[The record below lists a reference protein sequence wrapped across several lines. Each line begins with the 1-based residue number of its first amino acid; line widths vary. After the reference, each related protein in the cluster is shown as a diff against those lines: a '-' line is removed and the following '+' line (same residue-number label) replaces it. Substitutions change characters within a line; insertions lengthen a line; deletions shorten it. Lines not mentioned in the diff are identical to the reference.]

1 MVKCGIY
8 ALILL
13 LNIMFRGLNKI
24 SFDTKGRISIPTKYR
39 EELLKIS
46 KRKLICTIDLDY
58 CLLLYPLPSWLKIE
72 QQIMKLPTLNTTSR
86 KLQRL
91 LVGHATDI
99 EMDKSGRLLIP
110 YELRE
115 FSMIKKE
122 AMLIG
127 QGNRFELWD
136 YLRWT
141 KLREKWLKSD
151 KYSLP
156 KEFEGLTF

>member
-39 EELLKIS
+39 EQLLKIS
-46 KRKLICTIDLDY
+46 KKKLICTIDLDY

-115 FSMIKKE
+115 FSMIKKD

-156 KEFEGLTF
+156 KEFAGLTF

>member
-1 MVKCGIY
+1 VEKCGIY

-46 KRKLICTIDLDY
+46 KKKLICTIDLDY

>member
-46 KRKLICTIDLDY
+46 KKKLICTIDLDY

-72 QQIMKLPTLNTTSR
+72 QQVMKLPTLNTTSR

-127 QGNRFELWD
+127 QGNRFERWD

>member
-1 MVKCGIY
+1 
-8 ALILL
+8 
-13 LNIMFRGLNKI
+13 
-24 SFDTKGRISIPTKYR
+24 
-39 EELLKIS
+39 
-46 KRKLICTIDLDY
+46 
-58 CLLLYPLPSWLKIE
+58 
-72 QQIMKLPTLNTTSR
+72 MKLPTLNATSR

-99 EMDKSGRLLIP
+99 DMDKSGRVLIP
-110 YELRE
+110 SELRE

-136 YLRWT
+136 YLLWT
-141 KLREKWLKSD
+141 KLRERWLKSE

>member
-1 MVKCGIY
+1 M
-8 ALILL
+8 
-13 LNIMFRGLNKI
+13 
-24 SFDTKGRISIPTKYR
+24 
-39 EELLKIS
+39 
-46 KRKLICTIDLDY
+46 
-58 CLLLYPLPSWLKIE
+58 
-72 QQIMKLPTLNTTSR
+72 
-86 KLQRL
+86 

-99 EMDKSGRLLIP
+99 DMDKSGRVLIP
-110 YELRE
+110 SELRE

-136 YLRWT
+136 YSRWT

>member
-1 MVKCGIY
+1 MEKCGIY

-46 KRKLICTIDLDY
+46 KKKLICTIDLDY

-122 AMLIG
+122 AMLVG

>member
-39 EELLKIS
+39 EQLLKIS
-46 KRKLICTIDLDY
+46 KKKLICTIDLDY

-72 QQIMKLPTLNTTSR
+72 QQVMKLPTLNTTSR

>member
-1 MVKCGIY
+1 MEKCGIY

-46 KRKLICTIDLDY
+46 KKKLICTIDLDY

-156 KEFEGLTF
+156 KEFE

>member
-1 MVKCGIY
+1 
-8 ALILL
+8 
-13 LNIMFRGLNKI
+13 MFRGLNKI

-46 KRKLICTIDLDY
+46 KRKLICTIDLDF
-58 CLLLYPLPSWLKIE
+58 CLLLYPHYSWLKIE

>member
-1 MVKCGIY
+1 MEKCGIY

-39 EELLKIS
+39 KELLKIS
-46 KRKLICTIDLDY
+46 KKKLICTIDLDY

-72 QQIMKLPTLNTTSR
+72 QQIMKLPALNTTSR

>member
-1 MVKCGIY
+1 
-8 ALILL
+8 
-13 LNIMFRGLNKI
+13 
-24 SFDTKGRISIPTKYR
+24 
-39 EELLKIS
+39 
-46 KRKLICTIDLDY
+46 
-58 CLLLYPLPSWLKIE
+58 
-72 QQIMKLPTLNTTSR
+72 MKLPTLNETSR

-136 YLRWT
+136 YSRWT

-151 KYSLP
+151 KYTLP

>member
-1 MVKCGIY
+1 MEKCGIY

-39 EELLKIS
+39 EELLRIS
-46 KRKLICTIDLDY
+46 KKKLICTIDLDY
-58 CLLLYPLPSWLKIE
+58 CLLLYPLHSWLKIE
-72 QQIMKLPTLNTTSR
+72 DQIMKLPTLNATSR

-110 YELRE
+110 NELRD

-151 KYSLP
+151 KYTLP

>member
-1 MVKCGIY
+1 MEKCGIY

-46 KRKLICTIDLDY
+46 KKKLVCTIDIDY

-72 QQIMKLPTLNTTSR
+72 EQIMKLPTLNTTSR

-156 KEFEGLTF
+156 KEFEELTF

>member
-46 KRKLICTIDLDY
+46 KKKLICTIDLDY

-99 EMDKSGRLLIP
+99 DMDKSGRLLIP

>member
-1 MVKCGIY
+1 MEKCGIY

-39 EELLKIS
+39 EQLLKIS
-46 KRKLICTIDLDY
+46 KKKLICTIDLDY
-58 CLLLYPLPSWLKIE
+58 CLLLYPLHSWLKIE

>member
-1 MVKCGIY
+1 MEKCGIY

-39 EELLKIS
+39 EQLLKIS
-46 KRKLICTIDLDY
+46 KKKLICTIDLDY

-156 KEFEGLTF
+156 KEFEGLSF

>member
-39 EELLKIS
+39 EELLRIS
-46 KRKLICTIDLDY
+46 KKKLICTIDLDY

-156 KEFEGLTF
+156 KEFEGLSF

>member
-1 MVKCGIY
+1 MEKCGIY

-39 EELLKIS
+39 QELLKIS
-46 KRKLICTIDLDY
+46 KKKLICTIDLDY

-99 EMDKSGRLLIP
+99 DMDKSGRLLIP

>member
-1 MVKCGIY
+1 MEKCGIY

-46 KRKLICTIDLDY
+46 KRKLICTIDLDF
-58 CLLLYPLPSWLKIE
+58 CLLLYPHYSWLKIE

-122 AMLIG
+122 VMLIG

>member
-1 MVKCGIY
+1 
-8 ALILL
+8 
-13 LNIMFRGLNKI
+13 
-24 SFDTKGRISIPTKYR
+24 
-39 EELLKIS
+39 
-46 KRKLICTIDLDY
+46 
-58 CLLLYPLPSWLKIE
+58 
-72 QQIMKLPTLNTTSR
+72 MKLPTLNTTSR

>member
-39 EELLKIS
+39 QELLKIS
-46 KRKLICTIDLDY
+46 KKKLICTIDLDY

>member
-1 MVKCGIY
+1 MEKCGIY

-24 SFDTKGRISIPTKYR
+24 SFDTKGGISIPTKYR

-46 KRKLICTIDLDY
+46 KKKLICTIDLDY

-72 QQIMKLPTLNTTSR
+72 QQVMKLPTLNTTSR

>member
-1 MVKCGIY
+1 MI
-8 ALILL
+8 IL

-24 SFDTKGRISIPTKYR
+24 SFDTKGRVSIPTKYR
-39 EELLKIS
+39 VELLKIS
-46 KRKLICTIDLDY
+46 KKKLICTIDLDY
-58 CLLLYPLPSWLKIE
+58 CLLLYPLHSWLKIE

>member
-1 MVKCGIY
+1 MEKCGIY

-46 KRKLICTIDLDY
+46 KKKLICTIDLDY

>member
-1 MVKCGIY
+1 MEKCGIY

-46 KRKLICTIDLDY
+46 NKKLICTIDLDN
-58 CLLLYPLPSWLKIE
+58 CLLLYPLSNWLKIE
-72 QQIMKLPTLNTTSR
+72 QQIMKLPTLNSTSR
-86 KLQRL
+86 QLQRL

-99 EMDKSGRLLIP
+99 DMDKSGRVLIP
-110 YELRE
+110 SELRD

-136 YLRWT
+136 YLLWT

>member
-1 MVKCGIY
+1 MEKCGIY

-46 KRKLICTIDLDY
+46 KKKLICTIDLDY

-156 KEFEGLTF
+156 KEFEKFTF

>member
-1 MVKCGIY
+1 MEKCGIY

-39 EELLKIS
+39 EQLLKIS
-46 KRKLICTIDLDY
+46 KKKLICTIDLDY

>member
-8 ALILL
+8 ALLLL

-39 EELLKIS
+39 EQLLKIS
-46 KRKLICTIDLDY
+46 KKKLICTIDLDY

-156 KEFEGLTF
+156 KEFEGLSF

>member
-1 MVKCGIY
+1 MEKCGIY

-46 KRKLICTIDLDY
+46 KKKLICTIDLDY

-156 KEFEGLTF
+156 KDFEGLTF

>member
-46 KRKLICTIDLDY
+46 KKKLICTIDLDY

-72 QQIMKLPTLNTTSR
+72 QQVMKLPTLNTTSR

-151 KYSLP
+151 NYSLP

>member
-39 EELLKIS
+39 EELLRIS
-46 KRKLICTIDLDY
+46 KKKLICTIDLDY

>member
-46 KRKLICTIDLDY
+46 KKKLICTIDLDY
-58 CLLLYPLPSWLKIE
+58 CLLLYPLLSWLKIE

-156 KEFEGLTF
+156 KEFEELTF

>member
-1 MVKCGIY
+1 MEKCGIY

-46 KRKLICTIDLDY
+46 KKKLICTIDLDY
-58 CLLLYPLPSWLKIE
+58 CLLLYPLLSWLKIE

>member
-1 MVKCGIY
+1 MEKCGIY

-39 EELLKIS
+39 EKLLKIS
-46 KRKLICTIDLDY
+46 NKKLICTIDLDY
-58 CLLLYPLPSWLKIE
+58 CLLLYPHSSWLKIE
-72 QQIMKLPTLNTTSR
+72 QQIIKLPTLNPASR

-91 LVGHATDI
+91 LIGHATDI
-99 EMDKSGRLLIP
+99 DMDKSGRLLIP
-110 YELRE
+110 SELKE
-115 FSMIKKE
+115 FAMIKKE

-127 QGNRFELWD
+127 QGHRFELWN
-136 YLRWT
+136 YSRWVRF
-141 KLREKWLKSD
+141 REKWLKSD

>member
-1 MVKCGIY
+1 MENCGIY
-8 ALILL
+8 ALMLL

-46 KRKLICTIDLDY
+46 KKKLICTIDLDY

-99 EMDKSGRLLIP
+99 DMDKLGRVLIP
-110 YELRE
+110 SELRE
-115 FSMIKKE
+115 FSMINKE

-127 QGNRFELWD
+127 QGNRFEIWD
-136 YLRWT
+136 YSRWT

-151 KYSLP
+151 KFSLP

>member
-1 MVKCGIY
+1 VEKCGIY

-46 KRKLICTIDLDY
+46 KKKLICTIDLDY

-72 QQIMKLPTLNTTSR
+72 QQIMKLPTLNATSR

>member
-39 EELLKIS
+39 EQLLKIS
-46 KRKLICTIDLDY
+46 KKKLICTIDLDY